1 MHPRQTSGGASNQQL
16 QVLQVQGLQRHPAS
30 LAQPHLQDG
39 VAAGF
44 LRSVI
49 SNLPLWLLQSSESPY
64 SLRTMVQSQAV
75 ESLSIGKLAQAG
87 GVGVE
92 TIRYYQR
99 RGLLETPS
107 RDREIR
113 RYGSDDVRRLRFI
126 RQAQSAGFTLEEIK
140 ELLDLDASEDR
151 ARARELAKARVKAL
165 DEKIAELGR
174 ARDALRRLAREC
186 GSGSAGPCPILTSFE
201 D

>member
-1 MHPRQTSGGASNQQL
+1 MQ
-16 QVLQVQGLQRHPAS
+16 S
-30 LAQPHLQDG
+30 L
-39 VAAGF
+39 
-44 LRSVI
+44 
-49 SNLPLWLLQSSESPY
+49 
-64 SLRTMVQSQAV
+64 T
-75 ESLSIGKLAQAG
+75 IGKLAQAG

-99 RGLLETPS
+99 RGLIETPT

-113 RYGSDDVRRLRFI
+113 RYGSEDLRRLRFI

-151 ARARELAKARVKAL
+151 SRARELARARVSAL
-165 DEKIAELGR
+165 DHRIAELQR
-174 ARDALRRLAREC
+174 ARDALKRLAREC

-201 D
+201 I